1 MLKIQEG
8 TQIRFFVNTAEFSP
22 ADPATNWTQG
32 TPTDVTL
39 TLAGLA
45 SGAARQSAKV
55 DLGADRHSIYQ
66 LLGCVDFTGETPTAG
81 LTVDYYW
88 LPSTSATE
96 ANGNV
101 AGNSGQDAATPWGV
115 VPSGLSVAEFARMGI
130 QIGSLVLSDDGAV
143 QNGYVGT
150 LAPPTR
156 WGQLLVI
163 NSSGDAF
170 ENDDVEMHQVLN
182 PVVVTAA

>member
-8 TQIRFFVNTAEFSP
+8 TQIRFFVAGAFSP
-22 ADPATNWTQG
+22 ADAGTNFTQG
-32 TPTDVTL
+32 TQTDVAL
-39 TLAGLA
+39 TLFGVANGAG
-45 SGAARQSAKV
+45 RQSAKV
-55 DLGADRHSIYQ
+55 DLGADRHAVYH
-66 LLGCVDFTGETPTAG
+66 LLACVDFTGETPTAG
-81 LTVDYYW
+81 KTVDYYW

-101 AGNSGQDAATPWGV
+101 AGNSGQDAAAPGGA
-115 VPSGLSVAEFARMGI
+115 VPGGLTVAEFSAMGI
-130 QIGSLVLSDDGAV
+130 YIGSLVLSDDATV

-156 WGQLLVI
+156 WGQLFVV